1 MNEDQKPRKWNQRR
15 IDDLPADEDPQ
26 SNALVG
32 VGVWTLKKLES
43 APMPVAGTWESAKR
57 WTEMARH
64 AAKVTVYC
72 QVMVG
77 FELLALREAHGETR
91 GRKGRNNP
99 KDLDY
104 SGDPEPFYDRVRRE
118 IGVSDQTALNWM
130 RMAEAAVPQLKKLG
144 ALKGVDPTTTPLGSL
159 TLVQQTALDKA
170 LHKLT
175 DGRTQSDFLQELGL
189 AKMPQGSGAT
199 GGARPHPA
207 KEVMDPVE
215 QHRIMAE
222 LARKQGMELL
232 ECLYLYGAKFMLLDD
247 TEVRTQMDWL
257 DDHLK
262 ARRAWLSKPAIE
274 RDAAHTSAAEKL
286 LRDL

>member
-1 MNEDQKPRKWNQRR
+1 
-15 IDDLPADEDPQ
+15 
-26 SNALVG
+26 
-32 VGVWTLKKLES
+32 
-43 APMPVAGTWESAKR
+43 MPVNGTWESAKR

-77 FELLALREAHGETR
+77 FELLALREAHPERR
-91 GRKGRNNP
+91 G
-99 KDLDY
+99 
-104 SGDPEPFYDRVRRE
+104 GDRR
-118 IGVSDQTALNWM
+118 SKDQTAKVWPFDPQAESFYDAVTEQIGISRSTATNWM
-130 RMAEAAVPQLKKLG
+130 RMAEAAVPQLRKLG
-144 ALKGVDPTTTPLGSL
+144 ALRGVDPTSTPLGSL

-199 GGARPHPA
+199 GGARPHPP

-215 QHRIMAE
+215 HQRLMAKM
-222 LARKQGMELL
+222 AREDWLFLL
-232 ECLYLYGAKFMLLDD
+232 RNLWTYGAKFMLLDD

-274 RDAAHTSAAEKL
+274 RDPAHTAAAEKY
-286 LRDL
+286 LRSIL